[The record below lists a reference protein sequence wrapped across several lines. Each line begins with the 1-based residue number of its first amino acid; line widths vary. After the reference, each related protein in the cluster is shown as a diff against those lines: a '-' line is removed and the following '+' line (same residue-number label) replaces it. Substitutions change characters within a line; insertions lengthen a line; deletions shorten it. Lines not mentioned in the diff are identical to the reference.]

1 LYAVKSSLF
10 AILAGAVSA
19 GLVAGVLTVPAAL
32 NSAATTADSEVDAF
46 DTIPLQG
53 LSLRP
58 GEFILLV
65 DTTPSLIQSAH
76 VALHIPCEV
85 DGDDAETDIAV
96 VAGVAPDVSPVDLEY
111 VAELSDP
118 DNDRCTFHVT
128 LPEDSEDITD
138 IAMINAGDK
147 NINFRSGMFVTTSI
161 GTGSE

>member
-1 LYAVKSSLF
+1 VKSFLF
-10 AILAGAVSA
+10 AILAGAVSV
-19 GLVAGVLTVPAAL
+19 GLAAGVLTVPAAL
-32 NSAATTADSEVDAF
+32 NSAATTADAEVDAF

-65 DTTPSLIQSAH
+65 DTTPSLIDSAH

-85 DGDDAETDIAV
+85 SGDDAETDIAV

-118 DNDRCTFHVT
+118 DSDRCTFHVT
-128 LPEDSEDITD
+128 LPEDGEDITD
-138 IAMINAGDK
+138 IAMINAGDS
-147 NINFRSGMFVTTSI
+147 NINFKSGMFVTTSI
-161 GTGSE
+161 GTGSD